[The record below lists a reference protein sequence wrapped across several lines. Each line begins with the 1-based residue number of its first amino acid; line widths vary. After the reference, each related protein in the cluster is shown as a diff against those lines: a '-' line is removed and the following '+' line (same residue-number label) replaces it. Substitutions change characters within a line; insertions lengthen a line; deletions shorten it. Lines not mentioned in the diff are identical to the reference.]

1 MSVYSC
7 EKVAA
12 NQNFINEVV
21 GQVPGAHGACIFADS
36 RDMKN
41 GSAYCV
47 RHEKHCEVL
56 DGKQGP
62 CLGTF
67 GCSCKGFRKSTRL
80 AKARTRGLFGE
91 VWHALKGMGMCRAQ
105 YALGN
110 ALGALC
116 AGGIAPHHRHG
127 GCQQPG
133 QVR

>member
-12 NQNFINEVV
+12 KQNFIKEVV

-56 DGKQGP
+56 DDKQGP

-67 GCSCKGFRKSTRL
+67 GFSCKDFSSANSPPLPPPRSATS
-80 AKARTRGLFGE
+80 
-91 VWHALKGMGMCRAQ
+91 
-105 YALGN
+105 
-110 ALGALC
+110 
-116 AGGIAPHHRHG
+116 
-127 GCQQPG
+127 
-133 QVR
+133 